1 MSARA
6 HTERDGGT
14 AWAVVGEQELRGLWL
29 GGRGLLLSFGFSL
42 LLSVIAY
49 LAATNTALNFLAQRE
64 SVSLLVQVAIAVG
77 SLLALLAAADTFSG
91 ERERGTL
98 ESLLLT
104 PASRLQLTGGEL
116 LAAPSPSLPAV
127 GGTNPHIWV

>member
-6 HTERDGGT
+6 HTERDGGM

-49 LAATNTALNFLAQRE
+49 LAAMLAAGATPLE
-64 SVSLLVQVAIAVG
+64 AAMIANYAAGVEVGKLGAATVSLDEVLDAYDAHAG
-77 SLLALLAAADTFSG
+77 
-91 ERERGTL
+91 
-98 ESLLLT
+98 
-104 PASRLQLTGGEL
+104 
-116 LAAPSPSLPAV
+116 
-127 GGTNPHIWV
+127 